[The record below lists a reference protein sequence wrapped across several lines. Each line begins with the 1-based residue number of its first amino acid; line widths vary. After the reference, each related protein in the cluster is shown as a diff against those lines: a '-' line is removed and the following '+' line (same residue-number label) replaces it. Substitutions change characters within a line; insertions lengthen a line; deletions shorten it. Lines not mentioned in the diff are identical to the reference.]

1 MTEES
6 LAPIL
11 LTPWDSYLYL
21 CACAS
26 TSNIGLI
33 RVSSSGGVK
42 KGIYLWHFVCKLA
55 THLKD
60 YYWFRQTSAP
70 AWCAGGLVIEYEC
83 NSFNKFTA
91 DSSPNKLQTVQKHH

>member
-33 RVSSSGGVK
+33 RVSRSGGVK
-42 KGIYLWHFVCKLA
+42 KGIYDILFA
-55 THLKD
+55 
-60 YYWFRQTSAP
+60 
-70 AWCAGGLVIEYEC
+70 
-83 NSFNKFTA
+83 N
-91 DSSPNKLQTVQKHH
+91 LQLI